1 MVVTNSLVQESFVL
15 AAIQQVWSQ
24 CPYKP
29 LTRQL
34 LFSVLQLFIS
44 IRMEECY
51 TFKVRVLRMDSHDYF
66 RL

>member
-29 LTRQL
+29 LARQL

-44 IRMEECY
+44 I
-51 TFKVRVLRMDSHDYF
+51 
-66 RL
+66 